1 MTLVVDV
8 DPTAARAP
16 RAEAPV
22 LRTSD
27 PVRYARACRA
37 RAVVLDLE
45 GHHEEAQHL
54 RDLADTTQENRT

>member
-1 MTLVVDV
+1 MTLVIDV
-8 DPTAARAP
+8 VPGAASEP
-16 RAEAPV
+16 RAAAPV
-22 LRTSD
+22 LRTDD

-37 RAVVLDLE
+37 RAIVLDLE